1 VVQFHA
7 KPQFRDPGI
16 LKHPGEEVP
25 DPTSGINCL
34 DLSFNF
40 DQLQNCLT
48 RSPVSS
54 RICEI
59 IYPEAEPF
67 IVESP
72 LEKFDR
78 LVSKQF
84 RALSMQKVEKNE
96 LKQTVRNISSKTK
109 KNRRFPRP
117 SSPYEYSPKR
127 IVIREDSPPNRNQP
141 KLKCLNFDDYW
152 KNYQEKQ
159 NKVIIPILKK
169 DGKHSPYN
177 TKRTEGSLFTIVQ
190 KHIKFA
196 PSEIM
201 YLYKADV

>member
-1 VVQFHA
+1 MKQQLPAEDLAKTMAYNGVLYKKIKSIPKAEVNHQSSDAKSSSKNKPQHPREFVTNLDLKNSSTAHSIQKTLGNGVVQFHA
-7 KPQFRDPGI
+7 KTQFRDPGI

-34 DLSFNF
+34 DLSFDF
-40 DQLQNCLT
+40 DQLQNSLT

-84 RALSMQKVEKNE
+84 RALSMQKVEKMN
-96 LKQTVRNISSKTK
+96 
-109 KNRRFPRP
+109 
-117 SSPYEYSPKR
+117 
-127 IVIREDSPPNRNQP
+127 
-141 KLKCLNFDDYW
+141 
-152 KNYQEKQ
+152 
-159 NKVIIPILKK
+159 
-169 DGKHSPYN
+169 
-177 TKRTEGSLFTIVQ
+177 
-190 KHIKFA
+190 
-196 PSEIM
+196 
-201 YLYKADV
+201 